1 MTKISSIYKGMVWM
15 AAGFL
20 VTTSGCKKSGSAGGD
35 PSASATQVWPEVGT
49 QKVIVLKRNRTG
61 DGSHPEF
68 LSATLAPGRGMNVLQ
83 ITAWLPGK
91 GEVPLLATPSIE
103 DAAKTLNADAPDGPG
118 NSSFTMGGAILFPY
132 ANRLTGTLSANK
144 QTETV
149 SWQDST
155 AQVPA
160 NWQGK
165 NPGAK
170 VLAMHGML
178 LNSRADVVDLNALS
192 DSATAK
198 ATYHWKA
205 NGRWFSN
212 NDVVIEATLDADSFT
227 LMVQAINTGGDPEP
241 VGIGWHP
248 YFRLPSGNRANAR
261 LYVPALAR
269 ALTNNY
275 DDVLPTGKLSKVQGT
290 PYDFSVDGGAPLPP
304 GQLVDDAFVQLM
316 RNADGGATCTLED
329 TASDYGIR
337 VEAVSPRI
345 RAFQVYSPPTSSF
358 VAIEPQFNYA
368 DPFGSE
374 WSGEDTGMVT
384 VEPGR
389 DVIWKTRLEIFQPS
403 QANTAPAAQ

>member
-1 MTKISSIYKGMVWM
+1 MT
-15 AAGFL
+15 AGFL
-20 VTTSGCKKSGSAGGD
+20 VTTSGCKKGGDAAGGA
-35 PSASATQVWPEVGT
+35 PSATATQVWPEIGT

-103 DAAKTLNADAPDGPG
+103 DAAKALNVDAPDGPG

-160 NWQGK
+160 NWHGK

-178 LNSRADVVDLNALS
+178 LNAHADAVDLNALS

-261 LYVPALAR
+261 LYVPAMAR
-269 ALTNNY
+269 AEVNNY
-275 DDVLPTGKLSKVQGT
+275 DDVLPTGKLAKVQGT

-304 GQLVDDAFVQLM
+304 GQLVDDAFMQLM
-316 RNADGGATCTLED
+316 RNADGGATCLLED
-329 TASDYGIR
+329 TAADYGIR
-337 VEAVSPRI
+337 VEAISPRI
-345 RAFQVYSPPTSSF
+345 RSFQVYSPPTMSY

-368 DPFGSE
+368 DPFGAE
-374 WSGEDTGMVT
+374 WNGEDTGMVT

-403 QANTAPAAQ
+403 QANAAPAAQ